1 MPLLNPPDIIPEA
14 MRFLLRALLAHKHAT
29 CERDELFAL
38 VAPVGWSDLLKAVDK
53 NEMAESGEER
63 QGSGQLI
70 AQRSFDALV
79 ALGLAILRDGRATA
93 SDSARQAWRIA
104 DEVTAASFSRQLRSH
119 IWRAEASDPGTP
131 RVHDLIG
138 ALSLMYAAKEPLRPF
153 HFDAGHSRRFD
164 GVQAERLGADQ
175 SSWPVGNRERWMSAR
190 RWAVYLGLGRPIPAS
205 RAIPATGLIAEASSA
220 LIDESDFAAPGLYP
234 IGRFLSQCARVVPV
248 ADTGPFTGWA
258 ESTESTVSPG
268 MSLTLRQLEAQ
279 GHLELENQSDTAGMI
294 VALGTHADL
303 REHKTHVNWHP
314 RAIAEGA
321 PR

>member
-1 MPLLNPPDIIPEA
+1 MPLLNPPDILPEA

-38 VAPVGWSDLLKAVDK
+38 VAPVGWGDSLKAIDK

-63 QGSGQLI
+63 SGSGQLI

-79 ALGLAILRDGRATA
+79 IVGLANLQDGRAAA
-93 SDSARQAWRIA
+93 SDSARQIWNTVG
-104 DEVTAASFSRQLRSH
+104 EVTAASFSRQLRAH
-119 IWRAEASDPGTP
+119 VWQAEASDPGAS
-131 RVHDLIG
+131 RVHDLVG
-138 ALSLMYAAKEPLRPF
+138 ALGLMYAAKEPLKPF
-153 HFDAGHSRRFD
+153 HFDAERTRRFD
-164 GVQAERLGADQ
+164 TIQVERHGVEQ
-175 SSWPVGNRERWMSAR
+175 SNWPVGNRERWVSAR

-220 LIDESDFAAPGLYP
+220 LLDESNFTAPGLYP
-234 IGRFLSQCARVVPV
+234 IGRFLSQCAKVVPV

-258 ESTESTVSPG
+258 ESAESEVSPG

-279 GHLELENQSDTAGMI
+279 GHLKLESQSDSAGMT

-303 REHKTHVNWHP
+303 RELKTHVNWHP
-314 RAIAEGA
+314 CAVAEGA